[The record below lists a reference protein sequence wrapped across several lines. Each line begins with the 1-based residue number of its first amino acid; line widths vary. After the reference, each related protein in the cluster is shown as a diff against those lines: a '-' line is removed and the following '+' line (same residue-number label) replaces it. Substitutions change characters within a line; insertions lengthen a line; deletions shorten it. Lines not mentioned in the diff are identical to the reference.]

1 MITTIERYKCTCMYI
16 LHILVGTV
24 QLQQWDDDSLGWD
37 PSDYNSIKSVRIP
50 AINVWLPDTFI
61 YNK

>member
-1 MITTIERYKCTCMYI
+1 MYI